1 MRILY
6 PWSSFSHLNTQISDM
21 TDNFITLMEE
31 SLGVK
36 RNFFDFEKLWQ
47 DSNPICTG
55 RPLMQYMQKVRV
67 DTIEIVR
74 RLAENEQ

>member
-6 PWSSFSHLNTQISDM
+6 LWSSFSHLNTQISDM

-36 RNFFDFEKLWQ
+36 RKFIDFEKLWQ
-47 DSNPICTG
+47 DSNPTCTG
-55 RPLMQYMQKVRV
+55 RSLMQYMQKVRV